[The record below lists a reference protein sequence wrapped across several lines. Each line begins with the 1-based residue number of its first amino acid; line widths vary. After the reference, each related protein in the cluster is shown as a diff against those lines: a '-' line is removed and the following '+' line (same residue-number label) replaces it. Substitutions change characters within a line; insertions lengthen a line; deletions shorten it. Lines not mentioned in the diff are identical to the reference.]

1 MVKHKPPLNNQ
12 PQNRQ
17 GNRRG
22 KRQLHPAMVPYQFK
36 PGQSGNPGGRPRRKP
51 LTDMLIMFLE
61 QIDPKDKQKRQF
73 AQKLIRE
80 WYDRAMARSDLLMM
94 EILNRVD
101 GKLAPETDQERKAER
116 PYSVVVMDVPRPP
129 RPVAPDIP
137 IAKILPS
144 STKNGD
150 ESCR

>member
-1 MVKHKPPLNNQ
+1 MVKGKPPNQAADVQ
-12 PQNRQ
+12 PQNRR

-22 KRQLHPAMVPYQFK
+22 KRQLHPAMIPCQFK

-129 RPVAPDIP
+129 RPVPPDMP
-137 IAKILPS
+137 VVKILPAP
-144 STKNGD
+144 K
-150 ESCR
+150 EPKR